1 MKSGLEKYTNSIKY
15 WVENIL
21 WLGTA
26 GTLGTPETARTLR
39 KAGSHGTP
47 GTLGTP
53 WTPKTLGT
61 QETPGTLGTPG
72 CSLNG
77 KLFSLRQQNSVI
89 MIMVIENSNH
99 RFQLSQKSIK
109 SGTK

>member
-1 MKSGLEKYTNSIKY
+1 MKSGTPWTPKT
-15 WVENIL
+15 
-21 WLGTA
+21 LGTQETPGTLGTS
-26 GTLGTPETARTLR
+26 GTLGTPETARTLG

-47 GTLGTP
+47 GS
-53 WTPKTLGT
+53 LGT

-89 MIMVIENSNH
+89 MIMVTENSNH